1 MDFEIGEDIYITDN
15 VTGNDGEICEM
26 MISIDFSDGYLTL
39 FLKKEMAVK
48 VIDALQKII
57 GNDNMENNDG

>member
-26 MISIDFSDGYLTL
+26 MMSSDFSDGYFTI